1 MPLEGI
7 DLVVSAERSLDETNS
22 IESDKSEVKV
32 ATIEVGA
39 IVESSNEAGI
49 TVSAL
54 EKSDDISG
62 EVTAKPVICGDG
74 QLH

>member
-1 MPLEGI
+1 M
-7 DLVVSAERSLDETNS
+7 
-22 IESDKSEVKV
+22 
-32 ATIEVGA
+32 GA

-54 EKSDDISG
+54 EKSDDING
-62 EVTAKPVICGDG
+62 EVTAKPTLTCGDG